1 MRRRTPAFSR
11 PFRPVTVLAACLLA
25 VACTGAG
32 EDVRVTL
39 CKDIVAVHSGG
50 KTTFERTEVKT
61 PGYQDAQVILAYSTD
76 SARGRATCFYEY
88 NAVEDTADL
97 ISDPLRAYSASP
109 SRVVINGDPLSPT
122 DLARVIGESM
132 LQQGRELLDAATDA
146 AQQAISQ

>member
-1 MRRRTPAFSR
+1 
-11 PFRPVTVLAACLLA
+11 VLAASLLA
-25 VACTGAG
+25 VACSGPG

-39 CKDIVAVHSGG
+39 CKDIIAVHSGG

-109 SRVVINGDPLSPT
+109 SRVVINGEPLSQT
-122 DLARVIGESM
+122 ALARAVGESM
-132 LQQGRELLDAATDA
+132 MHQGRELLDSAADA
-146 AQQAISQ
+146 AQKVISQ